1 MNQYF
6 DENEIRKTIEI
17 LKPDNELF
25 EIRVLMPGKKNLS
38 GYFRDA
44 DTVIDEL
51 GKVNMREANV
61 FITLRG
67 LRVLAMTGNRRTGS
81 MQSQR
86 SRQATMISRLM
97 NGCLLIST
105 RRERESPAHQAQTR
119 NFRKQRHSL
128 RR

>member
-6 DENEIRKTIEI
+6 DENEIRKTVEI
-17 LKPDNELF
+17 LKPDGELF
-25 EIRVLMPGKKNLS
+25 EIRVLLPGKRNLS

-61 FITLRG
+61 FITLQGVKGACYDRKQKDK
-67 LRVLAMTGNRRTGS
+67 LHAKPEVTTSDNDIEAYEW
-81 MQSQR
+81 
-86 SRQATMISRLM
+86 
-97 NGCLLIST
+97 LLILT
-105 RRERESPAHQAQTR
+105 QKERESPAHQAQTQSSKR
-119 NFRKQRHSL
+119 QRHSL